1 MLSLLLAL
9 FALYPIFA
17 EASPNEG
24 EQARDT
30 ISIPESL
37 SGKTILQLSM
47 LGYRITAPM
56 EVDATAYDACILCCG
71 KSDGITKTG
80 QKALPWYTVAVDP
93 DVIPLGTK
101 VYVPAF
107 GRVFE
112 AQDIGGKIRGRR
124 MDFFL
129 PDHESA
135 ISFGRQPLQVFL
147 LSGPEKLHRTDLP
160 QNMMVWAPTKGA
172 E

>member
-1 MLSLLLAL
+1 MAQLAM
-9 FALYPIFA
+9 
-17 EASPNEG
+17 N
-24 EQARDT
+24 
-30 ISIPESL
+30 
-37 SGKTILQLSM
+37 
-47 LGYRITAPM
+47 GYRLSAPM
-56 EVDATAYDACILCCG
+56 EVDASAYDACVQCCG

-80 QKALPWYTVAVDP
+80 QKAIPWYTVAVDP

-101 VYVPAF
+101 IYVPGF

-135 ISFGRQPLQVFL
+135 VSFGRRPVRVFL
-147 LSGPEKLHRTDLP
+147 LAGPEAKLPGTA
-160 QNMMVWAPTKGA
+160 NGTMVWAPTRSQR
-172 E
+172 